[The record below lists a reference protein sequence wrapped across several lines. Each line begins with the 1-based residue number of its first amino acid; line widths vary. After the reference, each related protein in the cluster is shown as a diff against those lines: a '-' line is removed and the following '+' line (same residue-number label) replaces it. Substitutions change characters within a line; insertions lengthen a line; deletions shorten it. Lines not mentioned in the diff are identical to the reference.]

1 MSKKMLINATHPEEN
16 RVAIVEDGILSELDI
31 EIAGHE
37 QTKGNIY
44 KATVVRVEQGLQ
56 AAFVDYGAERLGFLQ
71 LSEIHPGLYP
81 KRKNEESKSR
91 PRIQE
96 LLSRGQ
102 DLLVQIVKEERGT
115 KGAAL
120 TTFLSF
126 PGRFMVLMPGS
137 DTRGM
142 SRKIDA
148 GDERKQLKEA
158 LKGLV
163 VPEDIG
169 YIVRT
174 ASLGASAEELRLDLD
189 YLLRLYRSITNQA
202 DKVKA
207 PALVYRESNLVMRTI
222 RDYFSTDMDEVLV
235 DDPKIYEE
243 TREFFRQLMPDH
255 LKLVKLHQERR
266 PIFSRYQ
273 IEEQIETIYKNK
285 VPLPSGGSIVIDQTE
300 ALVAIDVNSGKMSGE
315 TGIEATAY
323 KSNLEAA
330 TEVARQ
336 LRLRDLGGLVVID
349 FIDMA
354 KHAHNRDVERRLKD
368 ALKHDKAR
376 ISVGRISQFGL
387 LEMSRQRIKPA
398 LAEASYLP
406 CEHCNGSGRIKSPES
421 LALAFLRRIHAA
433 MAKGKTARVIGRIP
447 LDVASYLLNTKRD
460 ELVEMERRYQAEIFL
475 HSDPAMRAEPGELE
489 VVKREKTETARVAL
503 AEVPLRATADE
514 QLIVARSDEPEAEE
528 DDDET
533 VEAGADAVAEGENGS
548 KKKRRRRRRKKKPAE
563 GDVAPTE
570 QSEID
575 ATEEVTPE
583 AAEGTTGEAGDETP
597 APPKAKRSRRGGR
610 GRKKSADKSGEA
622 QTAAAANEAAPGD
635 EAGPAADEDVTAEAP
650 KKPARKRAPRKKAEP
665 EAATET
671 PAAAAA
677 PAGDDTP
684 AAEAPK
690 TPARKRAPRKKAEP
704 EAAAETPPAAAAPA
718 GDDPPAAEA
727 PKKPARKR
735 APRKKAESE
744 AAAETP
750 PAATASVGGDTPAAE
765 ASKKPARKRAP
776 RPKTESETETRSG
789 TTAETASDE
798 APKKPVRKRAPRKK
812 AEEPEPSA

>member
-44 KATVVRVEQGLQ
+44 KAAVVRVEPGLQ

-81 KRKNEESKSR
+81 KKKDDDSKGR

-96 LLSRGQ
+96 ILARGQ
-102 DLLVQIVKEERGT
+102 ELLVQIVKEERGT

-142 SRKIDA
+142 SRKIDT
-148 GDERKQLKEA
+148 GEERKQLKEA
-158 LKGLV
+158 LKALV

-174 ASLGASAEELRLDLD
+174 ASLGVSAEDLRLDLD
-189 YLLRLYRSITNQA
+189 YLLRLYHSIIAQA
-202 DKVKA
+202 DKNRA

-222 RDYFSTDMDEVLV
+222 RDYFSTAMDEVLV

-243 TREFFRQLMPDH
+243 TKEFFRQLMPEH

-273 IEEQIETIYKNK
+273 IEEQIENIYKNK
-285 VPLPSGGSIVIDQTE
+285 VALPSGGSIVIDQTE

-330 TEVARQ
+330 DEVARQ

-354 KHAHNRDVERRLKD
+354 KHGNNRDVERRLKD
-368 ALKHDKAR
+368 ALKNDKAR

-398 LAEASYLP
+398 LAEASYLT

-433 MAKGKTARVIGRIP
+433 VAKGKSARIVGRVP
-447 LDVASYLLNTKRD
+447 LEVASYLLNQKRE
-460 ELVEMERRYQAEIFL
+460 ELVELEQRYKTEIL
-475 HSDPAMRAEPGELE
+475 LNSDPNMAAEAGELE
-489 VVKREKTETARVAL
+489 VIKREKSENVKVAL
-503 AEVPLRATADE
+503 AEVPLRAAADE
-514 QLIVARSDEPEAEE
+514 QLVLTREESDES
-528 DDDET
+528 
-533 VEAGADAVAEGENGS
+533 EAGIEEEGDTPA
-548 KKKRRRRRRKKKPAE
+548 KKKRRRRRRKKKPGEGEAVSSEAGQEAAE
-563 GDVAPTE
+563 GELSADTEDQPAAEASTEAEATGDDEPQPKRPSRRRGSRGGRKKTAPETGVE
-570 QSEID
+570 AAASED
-575 ATEEVTPE
+575 TPLAEATAETADAATEEAQKKPARKRAPRKKAEETLAPE
-583 AAEGTTGEAGDETP
+583 AAEAGD
-597 APPKAKRSRRGGR
+597 
-610 GRKKSADKSGEA
+610 
-622 QTAAAANEAAPGD
+622 TATD
-635 EAGPAADEDVTAEAP
+635 EAP
-650 KKPARKRAPRKKAEP
+650 KKPARKRAPRKKTA
-665 EAATET
+665 ET
-671 PAAAAA
+671 PALEAADTGAA
-677 PAGDDTP
+677 PAE
-684 AAEAPK
+684 EAPQK
-690 TPARKRAPRKKAEP
+690 PARKRTPRKKTEEAPAP
-704 EAAAETPPAAAAPA
+704 EAAEVADAATE
-718 GDDPPAAEA
+718 EA

-735 APRKKAESE
+735 APRKKTAETPAPENTETGE
-744 AAAETP
+744 AAAT
-750 PAATASVGGDTPAAE
+750 
-765 ASKKPARKRAP
+765 
-776 RPKTESETETRSG
+776 
-789 TTAETASDE
+789 E

-812 AEEPEPSA
+812 AEPPAPETE

>member
-1 MSKKMLINATHPEEN
+1 MAKKMLINATHPEEN

-71 LSEIHPGLYP
+71 LSEIHTGLYP
-81 KRKNEESKSR
+81 KKKDDESKGR

-102 DLLVQIVKEERGT
+102 ELLVQIVKEERGT

-142 SRKIDA
+142 SRKIDT

-158 LKGLV
+158 LKTLV

-189 YLLRLYRSITNQA
+189 YLLRLYRSILSQA
-202 DKVKA
+202 EKNRA

-222 RDYFSTDMDEVLV
+222 RDYFSTEMDEVLV
-235 DDPKIYEE
+235 DDSRIYEE

-266 PIFSRYQ
+266 PIFARYQ

-285 VPLPSGGSIVIDQTE
+285 VSLPSGGSIVIDKTE

-330 TEVARQ
+330 DEVARQ

-354 KHAHNRDVERRLKD
+354 KHSHNRDVERRLKD
-368 ALKHDKAR
+368 ALKLDKAR

-398 LAEASYLP
+398 LAEASYLT
-406 CEHCNGSGRIKSPES
+406 CEHCKGSGRIKSPES

-433 MAKGKTARVIGRIP
+433 VAKGKSARIVGTVP
-447 LDVASYLLNTKRD
+447 LEVASYLLNQKRD
-460 ELVEMERRYQAEIFL
+460 ELVELERRYKTEIQL
-475 HSDPAMRAEPGELE
+475 HSNPELAAEAGELE
-489 VVKREKTETARVAL
+489 VIKREKNDAVKVAL
-503 AEVPLRATADE
+503 AEVPLRAAEDE
-514 QLIVARSDEPEAEE
+514 QLVLSRPETEDNLGDEASANSGDEEAP
-528 DDDET
+528 
-533 VEAGADAVAEGENGS
+533 A

-563 GDVAPTE
+563 GEAAANVETPPT
-570 QSEID
+570 
-575 ATEEVTPE
+575 TEGESSPAADEPE
-583 AAEGTTGEAGDETP
+583 AATTGSESADDTTQAKRPSRRRGSRGGRKKSSTTTREEDSIASDDVVPAEDTAASETPAEEAPKKPARKRTPRKKADEATTTETPAADETP
-597 APPKAKRSRRGGR
+597 AEEKPKKPARKRTP
-610 GRKKSADKSGEA
+610 RKKADEA
-622 QTAAAANEAAPGD
+622 TTSETPAASETPAEETPKKPARKPAPRKKADEATTAETPAANET
-635 EAGPAADEDVTAEAP
+635 PAEETP
-650 KKPARKRAPRKKAEP
+650 KKPARKRAPRKKAD
-665 EAATET
+665 EATTSET
-671 PAAAAA
+671 PAVS
-677 PAGDDTP
+677 DTP
-684 AAEAPK
+684 AE
-690 TPARKRAPRKKAEP
+690 
-704 EAAAETPPAAAAPA
+704 ET
-718 GDDPPAAEA
+718 

-735 APRKKAESE
+735 AP
-744 AAAETP
+744 
-750 PAATASVGGDTPAAE
+750 
-765 ASKKPARKRAP
+765 
-776 RPKTESETETRSG
+776 
-789 TTAETASDE
+789 
-798 APKKPVRKRAPRKK
+798 
-812 AEEPEPSA
+812 